1 MTEIPSSDTG
11 QHPIRVAHRKI
22 AEVFAR
28 GVSLPP
34 SETAPGLLSCVV
46 PIAEAVG
53 WRGTP
58 RQIAEAMP
66 HETLVTGVGML
77 RTVLL
82 RLGIETEKVNVPAHR
97 IRNEYC
103 PCIVVKARN
112 SLIFIQSVNA
122 DGMAEVFNSQTATW
136 KTESTARLAG
146 EVYVVRLLDPFVQQE
161 QLQRDGLVWP
171 LLRRFGDSLKMVF
184 WQSLAINLLG
194 LVVSFYVMYVYDK
207 AIGAKSIDTLSFL
220 FIGGVAAVGM
230 ELRLRH
236 HRAAA
241 IARLGARFDALAT
254 TSAFRTVLG
263 LPLGMSENAPLSAQL
278 TRFRQLEVGRELFGG
293 SLATSLIDLPFTII
307 FFMMIFALGGTIG
320 FIPVAFAVILSITGL
335 CTTAGLSKQMRDMG
349 DWKAKS
355 DSLLIEICTRL
366 KLIRAD
372 NAEDIWLQRT
382 SESYRNY
389 LLSKFRSQQYNNTLQ
404 VLAQAGVTISGA
416 AVLWLGTLEV
426 MEGTLSIGALIAIMA
441 VVWRV
446 LGPIQTVFLSLHRIK
461 TIVGTIRQLDRL
473 VKLKPEREQGRV
485 AGAALTLSGQMSLE
499 GLCFRYANRS
509 DLTIKGISLNI
520 KAGEFIT
527 IAGPSGAGKSTLL
540 KIMLGLYQ
548 AQSGSVRFD
557 DLDLRQI
564 DPTELRQRLSYLGQ
578 DPAFFYGTVAQNLR
592 LAAADST
599 DAELIGALK
608 NFGINVTDPILVDG
622 MQTRLN
628 AVNRRA
634 MSLSFI
640 QRLALARSFLT
651 NAPIILLDEPANHLD
666 REGDEALMRLIAK
679 ARGRSTIIMTTA
691 RPSHM
696 RAADRVVVLQEGI
709 VVAQGKPEQIVP
721 RLMAQ
726 NTRAAG

>member
-1 MTEIPSSDTG
+1 MTETPSSDNG
-11 QHPIRVAHRKI
+11 QHPVRVAHRKI

-28 GVSLPP
+28 GASLPR
-34 SETAPGLLSCVV
+34 SETTPGLLSCVV

-58 RQIAEAMP
+58 RQIAEALP
-66 HETLVTGVGML
+66 HETLVVDVSML

-97 IRNEYC
+97 IRNEHC
-103 PCIVVKARN
+103 PCIAVSDRN
-112 SLIFIQSVNA
+112 SLVFIQSVDA
-122 DGMAEVFNSQTATW
+122 DGMARIFNSQTASW
-136 KTESTARLAG
+136 QTESGDKLRG

-207 AIGAKSIDTLSFL
+207 AIGAKSIDTLTLL
-220 FIGGVAAVGM
+220 FIGGIAAVAM

-278 TRFRQLEVGRELFGG
+278 TRFRQMEVGRELFGG

-307 FFMMIFALGGTIG
+307 FFIMIFALGGTLG
-320 FIPVAFAVILSITGL
+320 FVPAAFALILSLVGL

-372 NAEDIWLQRT
+372 NAESVWLQRA
-382 SESYRNY
+382 SDSYRNF
-389 LLSKFRSQQYNNTLQ
+389 LISKFQSQQYNNTLQ

-426 MEGTLSIGALIAIMA
+426 MQGKLSIGALIAIMA

-461 TIVGTIRQLDRL
+461 TIVETIRQLDRL
-473 VKLKPEREQGRV
+473 IRLKPEREHGRIT
-485 AGAALTLSGQMSLE
+485 GAALTLSGQLSLE
-499 GLCFRYANRS
+499 GVCFRYANRS
-509 DLTIKGISLNI
+509 DLTIKGISLKV

-548 AQSGSVRFD
+548 SQSGSVRFD

-564 DPTELRQRLSYLGQ
+564 DPTELRHRLSFLGQ

-599 DAELIGALK
+599 DDELIGALK
-608 NFGINVTDPILVDG
+608 SVGISVSDPILVEG
-622 MQTRLN
+622 LETRLN

-640 QRLALARSFLT
+640 QRLALARCFLT

-721 RLMAQ
+721 RLLAQ
-726 NTRAAG
+726 NVRATA

>member
-1 MTEIPSSDTG
+1 MNEIPSRDG
-11 QHPIRVAHRKI
+11 EQHPIRVAQRRI

-28 GVSLPP
+28 GAAIPRA
-34 SETAPGLLSCVV
+34 EAAPGVLSCVV

-66 HETLVTGVGML
+66 HETPVTDVAML

-82 RLGIETEKVNVPAHR
+82 RIGIETEMVNVPAHR

-103 PCIVVKARN
+103 PCIVVSGRNNLVFVQSMDAQGTAR
-112 SLIFIQSVNA
+112 IF
-122 DGMAEVFNSQTATW
+122 DSQTAAW
-136 KTESTARLAG
+136 RELNRAKLVG
-146 EVYVVRLLDPFVQQE
+146 EVYIVRLLDPFVQQE
-161 QLQRDGLVWP
+161 RLQRDGFVWP
-171 LLRRFGDSLKMVF
+171 LLRRFGGSLKMVF

-194 LVVSFYVMYVYDK
+194 LAVSFYVMYVYDK
-207 AIGAKSIDTLSFL
+207 AIGGKSVDTLTLL
-220 FIGGVAAVGM
+220 FIGGLAAVGM

-241 IARLGARFDALAT
+241 IARLGARFDALAAT
-254 TSAFRTVLG
+254 GAFRTVLG
-263 LPLGMSENAPLSAQL
+263 LPLTMSENAPLSAQL

-307 FFMMIFALGGTIG
+307 FFVMIFALGGVLG
-320 FIPVAFAVILSITGL
+320 FVPVAFGAVLLLAGLS
-335 CTTAGLSKQMRDMG
+335 TTPGLSKQMQEMG

-355 DSLLIEICTRL
+355 DSLLIEVCTRL

-372 NAEDIWLQRT
+372 NAEDVWLQRT
-382 SESYRNY
+382 SDAYRNY
-389 LLSKFRSQQYNNTLQ
+389 LVSKFQSQQYNNTLQ

-416 AVLWLGTLEV
+416 AMLWLGTLEV
-426 MEGTLSIGALIAIMA
+426 MQGKLSIGALIAIMA
-441 VVWRV
+441 VTWRV
-446 LGPIQTVFLSLHRIK
+446 LGPIQTVFLSMHRIK
-461 TIVGTIRQLDRL
+461 TIIGTIRQLDRL
-473 VKLKPEREQGRV
+473 IKIRPEREPGRIS
-485 AGAALTLSGQMSLE
+485 GAALAPSGQMSLSAV
-499 GLCFRYANRS
+499 CFRYANRS
-509 DLTIKGISLNI
+509 DLTIKGISLDI

-527 IAGPSGAGKSTLL
+527 ITGPSGAGKSTLL

-548 AQSGSVRFD
+548 AQSGSVRLD
-557 DLDLRQI
+557 DLDLRQV
-564 DPTELRQRLSYLGQ
+564 DPAELRQRLDFLGQ
-578 DPAFFYGTVAQNLR
+578 DPAFFYGTIAQNLR

-599 DAELIGALK
+599 DAELLTALK
-608 NFGINVTDPILVDG
+608 NVGINVNDPILLEG
-622 MQTRLN
+622 METRLN

-640 QRLALARSFLT
+640 QRLAIARTFLSES
-651 NAPIILLDEPANHLD
+651 PIILLDEPANHLD

-696 RAADRVVVLQEGI
+696 RAADRVVVLHEGVI
-709 VVAQGKPEQIVP
+709 VAQGKPEQIVP
-721 RLMAQ
+721 VLMAQ
-726 NTRAAG
+726 NVRAAG

>member
-1 MTEIPSSDTG
+1 MTEIPSSDNG
-11 QHPIRVAHRKI
+11 QHPIQVAHRKI

-28 GVSLPP
+28 GTSLPR
-34 SETAPGLLSCVV
+34 SEPTSGLLSCVV

-66 HETLVTGVGML
+66 HETLVTDVGML

-82 RLGIETEKVNVPAHR
+82 RLGIETEKVSVPAHR

-103 PCIVVKARN
+103 PCIVVHKDN
-112 SLIFIQSVNA
+112 SLVFVQSVDA
-122 DGMAEVFNSQTATW
+122 DGMAQVFNSQTATW
-136 KTESTARLAG
+136 QSESGARLAG
-146 EVYVVRLLDPFVQQE
+146 EVYVVRLLDPFLQQE
-161 QLQRDGLVWP
+161 QLQREGLVWP

-207 AIGAKSIDTLSFL
+207 AIGAKSIDTLTLL
-220 FIGGVAAVGM
+220 FIGGIAAVAM

-254 TSAFRTVLG
+254 TSAFRTVFG
-263 LPLGMSENAPLSAQL
+263 LPLGMSENASLSAQL
-278 TRFRQLEVGRELFGG
+278 TRFRQMEVGRELFGG

-307 FFMMIFALGGTIG
+307 FFVMIFVLGGTIG
-320 FIPVAFAVILSITGL
+320 FVPVAFAVVLSIVGL

-372 NAEDIWLQRT
+372 NAESVWLQRA

-389 LLSKFRSQQYNNTLQ
+389 LLSKFQSQQYNNTLQ
-404 VLAQAGVTISGA
+404 VLAQAGVTVSGA

-426 MEGTLSIGALIAIMA
+426 MQGKLSIGALIAIMA

-461 TIVGTIRQLDRL
+461 TIVETIRQLDRL
-473 VKLKPEREQGRV
+473 IRLKPEREQGRIT
-485 AGAALTLSGQMSLE
+485 GAALTLSGQLSLE
-499 GLCFRYANRS
+499 GICFRYANRS
-509 DLTIKGISLNI
+509 DLTIKGVSLNI

-548 AQSGSVRFD
+548 SQSGSVRFD

-564 DPTELRQRLSYLGQ
+564 DPTELRQRLSFLGQ

-592 LAAADST
+592 LAAADAT
-599 DAELIGALK
+599 DAELIAALK
-608 NFGINVTDPILVDG
+608 NVGISVTDPILVEG
-622 MQTRLN
+622 LETRLN

-696 RAADRVVVLQEGI
+696 RAADRVVVLQEGTL
-709 VVAQGKPEQIVP
+709 VAQGKPEQIVP
-721 RLMAQ
+721 RLLAQ
-726 NTRAAG
+726 NVKATG

>member
-1 MTEIPSSDTG
+1 MTEIPSSDGG
-11 QHPIRVAHRKI
+11 QHPIRVAQRRI

-28 GVSLPP
+28 GASLPR
-34 SETAPGLLSCVV
+34 SESAPGLLSCVV

-66 HETLVTGVGML
+66 HETLVTDVGMF

-82 RLGIETEKVNVPAHR
+82 RLGIETEMANIPAHR

-103 PCIVVKARN
+103 PCIVASARN
-112 SLIFIQSVNA
+112 SLVFVQSIDAN
-122 DGMAEVFNSQTATW
+122 G
-136 KTESTARLAG
+136 TARVFDSKTAAWQTLNRRRLTG
-146 EVYVVRLLDPFVQQE
+146 EVYLVRLLDPFVLEE
-161 QLQRDGLVWP
+161 QLQRDGFIWP
-171 LLRRFGDSLKMVF
+171 LLRRFSDSFRMVF

-194 LVVSFYVMYVYDK
+194 LAVSFYVMYVYDK
-207 AIGAKSIDTLSFL
+207 AIGGKSVDTLTLL
-220 FIGGVAAVGM
+220 FIGGLAAVGM

-254 TSAFRTVLG
+254 TGAFRTVLG

-307 FFMMIFALGGTIG
+307 FFIMIFALGGALG
-320 FIPVAFAVILSITGL
+320 FVPVAFGAVLLLTGL
-335 CTTAGLSKQMRDMG
+335 CTTPSLSKQIQDMG

-372 NAEDIWLQRT
+372 NAEDVWLQRT

-389 LLSKFRSQQYNNTLQ
+389 LISKFRSQQYNNTLQ
-404 VLAQAGVTISGA
+404 VLAQAGVTLSGA
-416 AVLWLGTLEV
+416 AMLWLGTIEV
-426 MEGTLSIGALIAIMA
+426 MQGNLSIGALIAIMA
-441 VVWRV
+441 VAWRV
-446 LGPIQTVFLSLHRIK
+446 LGPIQTVFLSMHRIK
-461 TIVGTIRQLDRL
+461 TVIGTIRQLDRL
-473 VKLKPEREQGRV
+473 IKIKPEREPGRIT
-485 AGAALTLSGQMSLE
+485 GTALTFSGKMSLA
-499 GLCFRYANRS
+499 GVCFRYANRS
-509 DLTIKGISLNI
+509 DLTIKSISLDI

-527 IAGPSGAGKSTLL
+527 IVGPSGAGKSTLL

-548 AQSGSVRFD
+548 SQSGSVRLD

-564 DPTELRQRLSYLGQ
+564 DPRELRQRLSFLGQ

-599 DAELIGALK
+599 DMELVAALE
-608 NFGINVTDPILVDG
+608 NIGINVADRILVEG
-622 MQTRLN
+622 LETRLN

-640 QRLALARSFLT
+640 QRLAIARSFLT
-651 NAPIILLDEPANHLD
+651 GAPIILLDEPANHLD

-696 RAADRVVVLQEGI
+696 RAADRVVVLQEGTI
-709 VVAQGKPEQIVP
+709 VAQGKPEQIVP
-721 RLMAQ
+721 VLMAQ
-726 NTRAAG
+726 NARAAG

>member
-1 MTEIPSSDTG
+1 MTEIPSSG
-11 QHPIRVAHRKI
+11 VEQHPIRVAQRRI

-28 GVSLPP
+28 GAALPP
-34 SETAPGLLSCVV
+34 AETAPGLLSCVV

-66 HETLVTGVGML
+66 HETPVTDVGMF

-82 RLGIETEKVNVPAHR
+82 RLGIETEKVDVPANR

-103 PCIVVKARN
+103 PCIIANGPN
-112 SLIFIQSVNA
+112 SLVFIQSVDTNDTA
-122 DGMAEVFNSQTATW
+122 RTFDSQTAAWQTVNR
-136 KTESTARLAG
+136 ARLVG
-146 EVYVVRLLDPFVQQE
+146 EVYIVRLLDPFLQQE
-161 QLQRDGLVWP
+161 RLQRDGFVWP
-171 LLRRFGDSLKMVF
+171 LLRRFSDSLKMVF

-194 LVVSFYVMYVYDK
+194 LAVSFYVMYVYDK
-207 AIGAKSIDTLSFL
+207 AIGGKSLDTLTLL
-220 FIGGVAAVGM
+220 FIGGLAAVGM

-254 TSAFRTVLG
+254 TGAFRTVLS

-278 TRFRQLEVGRELFGG
+278 TRFKQLEVGRELFGG

-307 FFMMIFALGGTIG
+307 FFIMIFALGGALG
-320 FIPVAFAVILSITGL
+320 FVPVAFGAVLLLTGL
-335 CTTAGLSKQMRDMG
+335 CTTPGLSKQIRDMG

-372 NAEDIWLQRT
+372 NAEDVWLQRT

-389 LLSKFRSQQYNNTLQ
+389 LVSKFRSQQYNNTLQ

-416 AVLWLGTLEV
+416 AMLWLGTLEA
-426 MEGTLSIGALIAIMA
+426 MHSKLSIGALIAIMA
-441 VVWRV
+441 VTWRV
-446 LGPIQTVFLSLHRIK
+446 LGPIQTVFLSMHRIK
-461 TIVGTIRQLDRL
+461 TILGTIRQLDRL
-473 VKLKPEREQGRV
+473 VQIKPEREPGRIT
-485 AGAALTLSGQMSLE
+485 GAAFAPSGQISLA
-499 GLCFRYANRS
+499 GVCFRYANRS
-509 DLTIKGISLNI
+509 DLTIKGISLDI

-527 IAGPSGAGKSTLL
+527 VVGPSGAGKSTLL

-548 AQSGSVRFD
+548 SQSGSVRFD

-564 DPTELRQRLSYLGQ
+564 DPTELRQRLGFLGQ

-599 DAELIGALK
+599 DMELVTALE
-608 NFGINVTDPILVDG
+608 NVGISVTDPILVEG
-622 MQTRLN
+622 LETRLN

-640 QRLALARSFLT
+640 QRLAIARSFLIE
-651 NAPIILLDEPANHLD
+651 APIILLDEPANHLD
-666 REGDEALMRLIAK
+666 REGDEALMRLITK
-679 ARGRSTIIMTTA
+679 ARGRSTIVMTTA

-696 RAADRVVVLQEGI
+696 RAADRVVVLQEGS

-721 RLMAQ
+721 VLMAQ
-726 NTRAAG
+726 NARAAG